1 MSQTQDTAW
10 TKTTAMR
17 CLRISVALVC
27 AQSSFVAA
35 RTPDKS
41 CCEMKVIAAANA
53 PARLIVTITNL
64 SAAVV
69 SSVINRA
76 ERDFEIHVKSAAG
89 DEVARTEE
97 GKRLLRE
104 PPEGSFLRVDL
115 KTGRELQAR
124 IGPQEGI
131 STEAGSLPSH
141 GQIQR
146 VT

>member
-1 MSQTQDTAW
+1 
-10 TKTTAMR
+10 
-17 CLRISVALVC
+17 
-27 AQSSFVAA
+27 
-35 RTPDKS
+35 
-41 CCEMKVIAAANA
+41 MKVIAAANA